1 MMSTGV
7 EINPVWSLYCG
18 RGIESWLEWLR
29 NIEIDPYLELSDRF
43 IKLNPHYIP
52 IRGDLSSSVGQTF
65 ERLMVDEDFIHS
77 LSDEGLLI
85 WANSGAKD
93 FLVAL
98 SLYSSYMEIRR
109 VLQFLSKHLN
119 WFERTYAYLRADII
133 ANLREAG
140 RNV

>member
-1 MMSTGV
+1 MSTEV
-7 EINPVWSLYCG
+7 EINPIWSVYCG

-29 NIEIDPYLELSDRF
+29 NIEIDSYLELSDRF

-52 IRGDLSSSVGQTF
+52 IQGDLVSSVGQTF
-65 ERLMVDEDFIHS
+65 ERLMVDEEFIHS

-93 FLVAL
+93 FLFAL
-98 SLYSSYMEIRR
+98 AVYSPYPEIRR
-109 VLQFLSKHLN
+109 VVHFLSKHLN

-133 ANLREAG
+133 ANLREVG
-140 RNV
+140 RRV